1 MLDSTTPISADRT
14 AEPAAPAAPGLRER
28 KKQRTRAAI
37 VRAGLDLS
45 EADGFDATTVER
57 IAAVADVSP
66 RTINRYFET
75 KEDIVLA
82 PVLDFA
88 ATVAA
93 ALREQPRT
101 GDELHALC
109 LAYLSVVDRAV
120 AEEDGG
126 PSFRQFQQMQRIMR
140 TSAAVNAR
148 ALDYADTKN
157 QAVFDELA
165 ERMGTE
171 PDCLT
176 VRLVGGT
183 WQVLCHLSLSS
194 AEDVMLTGEPA
205 EAARVA
211 RESILLAY
219 RELRRMCGAPL
230 PEDMDRKM

>member
-45 EADGFDATTVER
+45 EANGFDATTVEQ

-66 RTINRYFET
+66 RTVNRYFET

-82 PVLDFA
+82 PVVDFGA
-88 ATVAA
+88 IVAA
-93 ALREQPRT
+93 ALRDQPRT

-109 LAYLSVVDRAV
+109 RAYLSVVDRAV
-120 AEEDGG
+120 AEEEGG

-140 TSAAVNAR
+140 ASPAVNAR

-157 QAVFDELA
+157 QAVFEELA
-165 ERMGTE
+165 ERMDTSPE
-171 PDCLT
+171 CLT
-176 VRLVGGT
+176 VRLIGGT
-183 WQVLCHLSLSS
+183 WQVLCHLSLSA
-194 AEDVMLTGEPA
+194 AEDVMLTGAPA

-219 RELRRMCGAPL
+219 RELRRMCSTSL
-230 PEDMDRKM
+230 PEDATRDM